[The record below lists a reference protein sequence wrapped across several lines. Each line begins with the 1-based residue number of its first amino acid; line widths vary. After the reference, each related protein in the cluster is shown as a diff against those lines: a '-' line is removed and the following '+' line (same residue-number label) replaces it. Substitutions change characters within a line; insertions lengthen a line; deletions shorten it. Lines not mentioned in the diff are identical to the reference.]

1 MLQNLK
7 CDIWIFPTE
16 MEAPPRLDLDLMTD
30 MHDMIYRKPSP
41 IGQQAPPVHRD
52 VRKVCLKSF
61 FSVKENLWNPE
72 MQEKFFLLSK
82 IIWNWP

>member
-1 MLQNLK
+1 
-7 CDIWIFPTE
+7 

-52 VRKVCLKSF
+52 VRKA
-61 FSVKENLWNPE
+61 
-72 MQEKFFLLSK
+72 
-82 IIWNWP
+82 I